1 MAICCRSVSRLALR
15 IQPFCAARSDTAPWT
30 PSRCI
35 PSRSAA
41 HNRRSS
47 AERLLP
53 QRQQHCCSSIR
64 WTGSFAAHVASQH
77 REYLVAKETAWCWK
91 KSHTATASAARFT
104 TSTVSAKAGRELL
117 LDEPQRLVLERV
129 AQLLQQPKNAHKH
142 HAVLEGLLPPALMM
156 ALTRF
161 LALRDDAKTLR
172 ALLMEQQQ
180 QQNPSSN
187 ATCSLEEGEDVDLLD
202 LQLQEGAV
210 VAEISDLLLQ
220 HAEVLAAVAEGR
232 TSARNKHKR
241 SEASTDEAMLEVLAG
256 VGGEEAAQFAS
267 ELFGMYGALA
277 ERQGWRFDVLERN
290 KSAEGCGLKNAKAL
304 VSGHGVGVLLVL
316 EAGVHRV
323 QRVPSTDA
331 KRRLQTSTAA
341 VTVLPCVSEV
351 EVDMSPSSLR
361 IESMRASGPGGQS
374 VNKSETAVR
383 VTHLPTGLSVC
394 MKDTSS
400 QVENR
405 QRALLLLRHLLQ
417 QRVQQQ
423 QRQELHAAAGA
434 QMGGKYRSEKIRT
447 YNFPSDCVR
456 DHRISQH
463 VANVRE
469 FLGSADGL
477 PQLLNELYM
486 QHQKVVLNET
496 LQAIQSIVEQR

>member
-117 LDEPQRLVLERV
+117 LDEPQRLVLER
-129 AQLLQQPKNAHKH
+129 
-142 HAVLEGLLPPALMM
+142 
-156 ALTRF
+156 
-161 LALRDDAKTLR
+161 
-172 ALLMEQQQ
+172 
-180 QQNPSSN
+180 
-187 ATCSLEEGEDVDLLD
+187 
-202 LQLQEGAV
+202 EGAV

-400 QVENR
+400 Q
-405 QRALLLLRHLLQ
+405 
-417 QRVQQQ
+417 
-423 QRQELHAAAGA
+423 
-434 QMGGKYRSEKIRT
+434 MGGKYRSEKIRT